1 MPERAA
7 LVAVLIMERPLC
19 MGCICDKSGLN
30 AGKVEAYLITLAA
43 TLVIQRG
50 VNRCRACGMSTAVF
64 SLFRR
69 D

>member
-1 MPERAA
+1 
-7 LVAVLIMERPLC
+7 MERPLC